1 MADKKK
7 ALKPILIA
15 LLAIASFIAGLV
27 GGKAGQQISAGTD
40 VAAEII
46 KAIPEGKSEA
56 GPETAAEKKDTD
68 TDVEKK

>member
-7 ALKPILIA
+7 ALKPMLIA
-15 LLAIASFIAGLV
+15 LLAIASFIAGIV
-27 GGKAGQQISAGTD
+27 GGKAGRQISAGTD

-56 GPETAAEKKDTD
+56 GSVDVEKKDTD

>member
-1 MADKKK
+1 MTDKKK

-27 GGKAGQQISAGTD
+27 GGKAGQQISEGTK
-40 VAAEII
+40 VAAEIV

-56 GPETAAEKKDTD
+56 GTADAEKKDTD